1 MTEAGNKYKP
11 WNATKSGR
19 LFWASC
25 ELERS
30 AIRID
35 AMSTSLDAL
44 LAMMKEHTPTDATL
58 ENLRIW
64 LSELFATEYGILK
77 AINEE
82 VSDVGRE
89 IDNQDPDPAYSI

>member
-1 MTEAGNKYKP
+1 MTEAGNKYEP
-11 WNATKSGR
+11 WNDTKSGR

-58 ENLRIW
+58 ENLRVW
-64 LSELFATEYGILK
+64 LGELFATEYGILK
-77 AINEE
+77 AITEE
-82 VSDVGRE
+82 VGDVGRALKNE
-89 IDNQDPDPAYSI
+89 TE